1 MNSKLL
7 PLWALTLLLLAS
19 CKKDIVPVASP
30 GNAPE
35 TINKVNVVNID
46 YNYLSAKGNVQLES
60 QNLSANVTMRL
71 KRDEMIWATVS
82 KLGIEAV
89 RLKITPDSVYMI
101 NRLKQEYFAG
111 SYALLQQK
119 YKIDVNFKEL
129 QDILVGNFVPGD
141 PAKEKYMEMG
151 PIQHVRQLR
160 NNLQVDQFVDTTRYK
175 LKRIEVRNLT
185 NKDLMT
191 MDYQE
196 FDKVNGKPFPMAL
209 LLTIQQPEGNAAKTT
224 VVAVKHK
231 QVSVSETSLDFPF
244 SVPSDY
250 ERK

>member
-1 MNSKLL
+1 MNSKFLT
-7 PLWALTLLLLAS
+7 LWAVSLFLFAS
-19 CKKDIVPVASP
+19 CKKDIVPEAST
-30 GNAPE
+30 GAGPE
-35 TINKVNVVNID
+35 TINKVNVVNTD
-46 YNYLSAKGNVQLES
+46 YSYLSAKGNVQLES

-71 KRDEMIWATVS
+71 KKDEVIWASVS

-89 RLKITPDSVYMI
+89 RLKVTPDSVFMI

-111 SYALLQQK
+111 TYALLQEK

-129 QDILVGNFVPGD
+129 QDMLVGNFVAGD
-141 PAKEKYMEMG
+141 PAKEKYMDMG
-151 PIQHVRQLR
+151 PVQHVRQLR

-175 LKRIEVRNLT
+175 LKRVEVRNLN

-196 FDKVNGKPFPMAL
+196 FDNVNGKPFPMAL
-209 LLTIQQPEGNAAKTT
+209 LLTIQQPEGNTAKTT